1 MTLLDPPLM
10 GEDVSSGLPI
20 LMLAMDIV
28 GSSCVFLT
36 VDSEGLMALQDASK
50 IKSDWRYDMRESR
63 WYDASIGLGENDG

>member
-10 GEDVSSGLPI
+10 GEDVLSGLPI

-36 VDSEGLMALQDASK
+36 VDSDGQMALQDVK
-50 IKSDWRYDMRESR
+50 EIRSDWRYSMPEER
-63 WYDASIGLGENDG
+63 WYDASIGLGDKDG